1 MAKDRQRQCTGAKR
15 SVARGGS
22 YASRRIGTTCRTR
35 DRWRR
40 GTPRA
45 STRGTASVPA
55 SNPCGARAAH
65 AVTRWLARARPARRS
80 KRAQGA
86 RALTRSSGASA
97 TRPVRGVARVRR
109 TAGRGAQRGGRALR
123 LTCVPNTIS
132 TSSVRPLR
140 QEGPSHHRGGS
151 LSHHLPRAGGPWW
164 ARGSWRRPNL
174 ALLHSRV
181 QGEGAQR
188 CSGGSGVRSST
199 MCRSAS

>member
-132 TSSVRPLR
+132 AGHLECEGKRGLATIEGALITPL
-140 QEGPSHHRGGS
+140 
-151 LSHHLPRAGGPWW
+151 AKGGPWW